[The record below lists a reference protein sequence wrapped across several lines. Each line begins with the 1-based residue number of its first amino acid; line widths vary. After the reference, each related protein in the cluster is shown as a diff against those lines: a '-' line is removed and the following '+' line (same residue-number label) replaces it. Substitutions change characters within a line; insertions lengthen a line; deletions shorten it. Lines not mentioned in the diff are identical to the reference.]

1 MVSWFSAGLHALRIW
16 LAGDTEKSAHRA
28 LGAATS
34 EEGMMMNRGGR
45 PASMS
50 DLEHRTQQIK
60 EVVRASAALRADM
73 PPEAICALVAQTIHS
88 ALGFGA
94 AVVNLIIPG
103 SRFFAIIATAGISDA
118 ERQRL
123 LNDPPPVD
131 HILSLMRPDFQVS
144 RTRSYFI
151 GHEHKYLL
159 EGAGGITLL
168 MPSTVAAPR
177 SPNAW
182 HPDDVF
188 FVPLISVRENRLLG
202 IISLDLP
209 ADSKIPSFDTVEVIE
224 LLANQAAS
232 ALDTARLFQE
242 RDHERQALQQGL
254 EELHAHLDRMRQRDL
269 SSRAHLRASALTHVA
284 GALNDVSETLGNVLA
299 DVREAGMVVQRQA
312 GEMRNAALQLVSGAQ
327 QQAEQIQTASQ
338 TIQRT
343 SEQMHQI
350 VTKAAASRAIAEE
363 ANSISNDGREAAERA
378 GEGMSAVREI
388 TLQAARRIKRLGES
402 SQEISNVIQLVSEFA
417 SQTHLLALNAAI
429 EAANAGEH
437 GSGFAIVAR
446 EIRNLAQNSNDAT
459 KQIHA
464 RIKGIQNETNQV
476 AVTVEYATQQVV
488 QLSDLVT
495 RSGTALHAIDTVIQ
509 EIIGEIAVV
518 HRTAEEQAKAT
529 SAVSGTMNTIAG
541 ITGATWEGAEYMHA
555 SVDQLAELATVLQAK
570 IEMFRLNERLH
581 GGPAGSSA
589 NIPLYSS
596 GVSSGLTP
604 GRITS
609 TPASSFP
616 AVPFPAASSPGTTPP
631 AMSYPANPFAG
642 AGAPPADPFAAS
654 ASSLNANAA
663 PAPNGLADDDM
674 SLEATVPMP
683 AIQPSP
689 IFPTGSGAFTPLRIF
704 PLDDDM
710 SGSAPPPP
718 TAQPEREPEAQ
729 DMRAMGNMGD
739 MGDMREET
747 PAAIPDE
754 AVTGVTGTTAN
765 QAAPDQPPE
774 AAPSEM
780 VEQGEQPAPEST
792 SDAAPETTPLRALET
807 KPLPAL
813 ESTWRPAPNDTP
825 DNMPDDVTNAAPE
838 PESASDSSSD
848 DTDPRDDSADPS

>member
-1 MVSWFSAGLHALRIW
+1 
-16 LAGDTEKSAHRA
+16 
-28 LGAATS
+28 
-34 EEGMMMNRGGR
+34 MMNRGSR
-45 PASMS
+45 PASAS
-50 DLEHRTQQIK
+50 DMERRAQQIK

-88 ALGFGA
+88 TLGFRA

-103 SRFFAIIATAGISDA
+103 NRFFAIVATAGISDA

-131 HILSLMRPDFQVS
+131 HIISLMRPDFQVS
-144 RTRSYFI
+144 HTRSYFI

-168 MPSTVAAPR
+168 TPSAVAPPR

-209 ADSKIPSFDTVEVIE
+209 EDGKIPSFDSVEAIE
-224 LLANQAAS
+224 LLANQAAT

-254 EELHAHLDRMRQRDL
+254 EELLAHLDRMRQRDL
-269 SSRAHLRASALTHVA
+269 SSRAHLRTSALTHVV

-299 DVREAGMVVQRQA
+299 DVRDAGMVVQQQA
-312 GEMRNAALQLVSGAQ
+312 GEMRNAALQLVSSAQ

-343 SEQMHQI
+343 SEQMRQI
-350 VTKAAASRAIAEE
+350 VAKAAASRAIAEE

-518 HRTAEEQAKAT
+518 HRTAEQQARAT
-529 SAVSGTMNTIAG
+529 TAVSGTMNAIAG
-541 ITGATWEGAEYMHA
+541 ITGATWESAEYMRA
-555 SVDQLAELATVLQAK
+555 SMDQLAELAAILQAK

-581 GGPAGSSA
+581 GGPASSSTSL
-589 NIPLYSS
+589 PLYSS

-604 GRITS
+604 SRITS

-616 AVPFPAASSPGTTPP
+616 AVSFPATSSPGTPPP
-631 AMSYPANPFAG
+631 ATSYPANSF
-642 AGAPPADPFAAS
+642 AGAPPADPFATS
-654 ASSLNANAA
+654 APKANAA
-663 PAPNGLADDDM
+663 PAANGTSDGDL

-689 IFPTGSGAFTPLRIF
+689 IFPTGSGPLTPMRIF
-704 PLDDDM
+704 PLDDDA
-710 SGSAPPPP
+710 SGNAPPPP
-718 TAQPEREPEAQ
+718 SEPPSEPPSDAQPERGSEAQ
-729 DMRAMGNMGD
+729 DIQ
-739 MGDMREET
+739 EQT
-747 PAAIPDE
+747 PAEIPDE
-754 AVTGVTGTTAN
+754 AVTGTTAD
-765 QAAPDQPPE
+765 QASPDRPSE
-774 AAPSEM
+774 AAQSETPEVSSVARM
-780 VEQGEQPAPEST
+780 EQAEQPAPELT
-792 SDAAPETTPLRALET
+792 DEAAPETTPLRAMET

-813 ESTWRPAPNDTP
+813 EHAEQVTP
-825 DNMPDDVTNAAPE
+825 DTAPQDVANATPEQTPDP
-838 PESASDSSSD
+838 DSSSD
-848 DTDPRDDSADPS
+848 AESVEEHGAD

>member
-1 MVSWFSAGLHALRIW
+1 
-16 LAGDTEKSAHRA
+16 
-28 LGAATS
+28 
-34 EEGMMMNRGGR
+34 MNRGSR
-45 PASMS
+45 PASAS
-50 DLEHRTQQIK
+50 DLEHRAQQIK

-88 ALGFGA
+88 TLGFRA

-103 SRFFAIIATAGISDA
+103 NRVFAIVATAGISDA

-168 MPSTVAAPR
+168 TPSAVAAPR

-209 ADSKIPSFDTVEVIE
+209 EDGKIPSFDTVEVIE
-224 LLANQAAS
+224 LLANQAAT

-254 EELHAHLDRMRQRDL
+254 EELLAHLDRMRQRDL
-269 SSRAHLRASALTHVA
+269 SSRAHLRTSALAHVA
-284 GALNDVSETLGNVLA
+284 GALNDVSETLGSVLA
-299 DVREAGMVVQRQA
+299 DVREAGMVVQQQA

-338 TIQRT
+338 AIQRT
-343 SEQMHQI
+343 SEQMRQI

-378 GEGMSAVREI
+378 GAGMSAVREI

-529 SAVSGTMNTIAG
+529 ATVSGTMNAIAG
-541 ITGATWEGAEYMHA
+541 ITGATWESAEYMRA
-555 SVDQLAELATVLQAK
+555 SMDQLAELAAILQAK

-581 GGPAGSSA
+581 GGPASSSTSL
-589 NIPLYSS
+589 PLYSS

-616 AVPFPAASSPGTTPP
+616 AVPYPATSSPGTTPP

-642 AGAPPADPFAAS
+642 APPADPFATS
-654 ASSLNANAA
+654 TSSPKANAA
-663 PAPNGLADDDM
+663 LSANGAAESDM

-689 IFPTGSGAFTPLRIF
+689 IFPTGSGPLTPMRIS
-704 PLDDDM
+704 PLDGDAR
-710 SGSAPPPP
+710 GSAPPPP
-718 TAQPEREPEAQ
+718 DAQMDREAEAQ
-729 DMRAMGNMGD
+729 DLHDTQDTQD
-739 MGDMREET
+739 MQDMQDMQEEA
-747 PAAIPDE
+747 PAVDPDE
-754 AVTGVTGTTAN
+754 AVTTSTT
-765 QAAPDQPPE
+765 DQPSPDEAPE
-774 AAPSEM
+774 IASVAPM
-780 VEQGEQPAPEST
+780 EQGEQPAPALKDE
-792 SDAAPETTPLRALET
+792 AAPETVPLRAMET

-813 ESTWRPAPNDTP
+813 ESTGQAATANTP
-825 DNMPDDVTNAAPE
+825 DAAPDASLDDAAYAASE
-838 PESASDSSSD
+838 PMAEPDSSSD
-848 DTDPRDDSADPS
+848 DDSRRGP

>member
-1 MVSWFSAGLHALRIW
+1 
-16 LAGDTEKSAHRA
+16 
-28 LGAATS
+28 
-34 EEGMMMNRGGR
+34 MMNRGGR
-45 PASMS
+45 PASVS
-50 DLEHRTQQIK
+50 DLEHRSQQIK
-60 EVVRASAALRADM
+60 EVVRASTALRADM
-73 PPEAICALVAQTIHS
+73 PPEAICALVAQTIH
-88 ALGFGA
+88 ATLGFQA

-103 SRFFAIIATAGISDA
+103 NRYFAIVATAGILDA

-131 HILSLMRPDFQVS
+131 HIISLMRPDFQVP

-168 MPSTVAAPR
+168 TPSAVAPPR
-177 SPNAW
+177 SANAW

-209 ADSKIPSFDTVEVIE
+209 EDGKIPTFETVEVIE
-224 LLANQAAS
+224 LLANQAAT

-242 RDHERQALQQGL
+242 RDHERQALHQGL
-254 EELHAHLDRMRQRDL
+254 EDLLAHLDRMRQRDL
-269 SSRAHLRASALTHVA
+269 SSRAHLRTSALTHVA
-284 GALNDVSETLGNVLA
+284 GALNDVSETLSNVLA
-299 DVREAGMVVQRQA
+299 DVRDAGMVVQRQA
-312 GEMRNAALQLVSGAQ
+312 SEMRNAALQLVGSAQ
-327 QQAEQIQTASQ
+327 QQAEQIQSASQ
-338 TIQRT
+338 VIHRT

-350 VTKAAASRAIAEE
+350 VAKAAGTRASAEE
-363 ANSISNDGREAAERA
+363 ANSISNEGREAAERA

-509 EIIGEIAVV
+509 EIIGEIAMV

-529 SAVSGTMNTIAG
+529 AAVSGTINAIAG
-541 ITGATWEGAEYMHA
+541 IIGATWESAENMRA
-555 SVDQLAELATVLQAK
+555 SMDQLAELAAILQAK

-581 GGPAGSSA
+581 GGPASSSTSL
-589 NIPLYSS
+589 PLYSS

-604 GRITS
+604 GRTTS

-616 AVPFPAASSPGTTPP
+616 AVSFPAASYPGTTPP
-631 AMSYPANPFAG
+631 ALSYPANQFAG
-642 AGAPPADPFAAS
+642 MPTADPFATSSPKAS
-654 ASSLNANAA
+654 AA
-663 PAPNGLADDDM
+663 PATNGTADGDM

-683 AIQPSP
+683 TIQPSP
-689 IFPTGSGAFTPLRIF
+689 IFPTGSGPLTPMRIS
-704 PLDDDM
+704 PLDDGTA
-710 SGSAPPPP
+710 GSSPPPP
-718 TAQPEREPEAQ
+718 SDAQPETEPVAQ
-729 DMRAMGNMGD
+729 ETQGAPDAPGGAPA
-739 MGDMREET
+739 ET
-747 PAAIPDE
+747 PTEAEAATTDQTAPDE
-754 AVTGVTGTTAN
+754 S
-765 QAAPDQPPE
+765 QASAQGETPE
-774 AAPSEM
+774 IAAAAQM
-780 VEQGEQPAPEST
+780 EQPAPESPEST
-792 SDAAPETTPLRALET
+792 AEAVPETTPLRVAET
-807 KPLPAL
+807 KPLSAL
-813 ESTWRPAPNDTP
+813 EPTGQAASDTTP
-825 DNMPDDVTNAAPE
+825 DATPDDVANTAPE
-838 PESASDSSSD
+838 PTSEPDSSSD
-848 DTDPRDDSADPS
+848 GDKDAAAAEEHDADPA

>member
-1 MVSWFSAGLHALRIW
+1 V
-16 LAGDTEKSAHRA
+16 T
-28 LGAATS
+28 
-34 EEGMMMNRGGR
+34 
-45 PASMS
+45 
-50 DLEHRTQQIK
+50 DLERRAQQIK
-60 EVVRASAALRADM
+60 EVVRASTALRADM
-73 PPEAICALVAQTIHS
+73 PPEAICALVAQTIH
-88 ALGFGA
+88 ATLGFRA

-103 SRFFAIIATAGISDA
+103 NRHFAIVATAGISDA

-131 HILSLMRPDFQVS
+131 HIISLMRPDFQVS

-168 MPSTVAAPR
+168 TPSAAAAPR

-209 ADSKIPSFDTVEVIE
+209 EDGKIPSFDTVEVIE
-224 LLANQAAS
+224 LLANQAAT

-242 RDHERQALQQGL
+242 RDHERQALHQGL
-254 EELHAHLDRMRQRDL
+254 EELLAHLERMRQRDL
-269 SSRAHLRASALTHVA
+269 SSRAHLRTSALTHVA
-284 GALNDVSETLGNVLA
+284 SALNDVSETLGNVLA
-299 DVREAGMVVQRQA
+299 DVRDAGMVVQQQA
-312 GEMRNAALQLVSGAQ
+312 SEMRNAALQLESSAQ
-327 QQAEQIQTASQ
+327 QQAEQIQSASQ

-350 VTKAAASRAIAEE
+350 VTKAAGSRAIAEE
-363 ANSISNDGREAAERA
+363 ANSISNDGRDAAERA

-402 SQEISNVIQLVSEFA
+402 SQEIGNVIQLVSEFA

-509 EIIGEIAVV
+509 EIIDEISTV
-518 HRTAEEQAKAT
+518 HQTAEEQAKAT
-529 SAVSGTMNTIAG
+529 ASVSDTMNAIAG
-541 ITGATWEGAEYMHA
+541 ITGATWESAEHMRA
-555 SVDQLAELATVLQAK
+555 SMDQLAELASILQAK
-570 IEMFRLNERLH
+570 IEMFRLNERLY
-581 GGPAGSSA
+581 GGPVSSSTS
-589 NIPLYSS
+589 IPLYSS
-596 GVSSGLTP
+596 GGTAGMTP
-604 GRITS
+604 GRSTT

-616 AVPFPAASSPGTTPP
+616 AVPFPSTTSPAT
-631 AMSYPANPFAG
+631 SYPANP
-642 AGAPPADPFAAS
+642 PADAPTADQFATPS
-654 ASSLNANAA
+654 PKANLT
-663 PAPNGLADDDM
+663 NGTADADM
-674 SLEATVPMP
+674 DLQSTVPMP

-689 IFPTGSGAFTPLRIF
+689 IFPTSSSPLTPMRLSAF
-704 PLDDDM
+704 DDDSTASVLPSDGQQDGQKDIPGII
-710 SGSAPPPP
+710 SGTTPGATP
-718 TAQPEREPEAQ
+718 
-729 DMRAMGNMGD
+729 
-739 MGDMREET
+739 EET
-747 PAAIPDE
+747 PSAAATADQTPPGQQQVAAYSETPETPPMAQTAPGGLEALAEATPATIPLP
-754 AVTGVTGTTAN
+754 VTET
-765 QAAPDQPPE
+765 QPLPE
-774 AAPSEM
+774 LEPTEPTDLYATP
-780 VEQGEQPAPEST
+780 P
-792 SDAAPETTPLRALET
+792 AAPEEGQET
-807 KPLPAL
+807 D
-813 ESTWRPAPNDTP
+813 SVS
-825 DNMPDDVTNAAPE
+825 DDAPE
-838 PESASDSSSD
+838 EHDRGTLA
-848 DTDPRDDSADPS
+848 

>member
-1 MVSWFSAGLHALRIW
+1 
-16 LAGDTEKSAHRA
+16 
-28 LGAATS
+28 
-34 EEGMMMNRGGR
+34 MMNRGGR
-45 PASMS
+45 PASAS
-50 DLEHRTQQIK
+50 DLEHRSQQIK
-60 EVVRASAALRADM
+60 EVVRASTALRADM
-73 PPEAICALVAQTIHS
+73 PPEAICALVAQTIH
-88 ALGFGA
+88 ATLGFRA
-94 AVVNLIIPG
+94 AVVNLIVPG
-103 SRFFAIIATAGISDA
+103 NRYFAIVATAGISDA

-131 HILSLMRPDFQVS
+131 HIISLMRPDFQVP

-168 MPSTVAAPR
+168 TPSAVAAPR

-209 ADSKIPSFDTVEVIE
+209 EDGKIPSFDTVEVIE
-224 LLANQAAS
+224 LLANQAAT

-242 RDHERQALQQGL
+242 RDHERQALHQGL
-254 EELHAHLDRMRQRDL
+254 EELLAHLDRMRQRDL
-269 SSRAHLRASALTHVA
+269 SSRAHLRTSALTHVA

-299 DVREAGMVVQRQA
+299 DVREAGMVVQQQA
-312 GEMRNAALQLVSGAQ
+312 SEMRNAALQLVGGAQ
-327 QQAEQIQTASQ
+327 QQAEQIQSASMV
-338 TIQRT
+338 IQRT

-350 VTKAAASRAIAEE
+350 VTKAASSRAIAED

-402 SQEISNVIQLVSEFA
+402 SQEISNVIQLVSDFA

-509 EIIGEIAVV
+509 EIIGEITMV
-518 HRTAEEQAKAT
+518 HRTAEEQARAT
-529 SAVSGTMNTIAG
+529 AAVSGTMNAIAG
-541 ITGATWEGAEYMHA
+541 ITGATWESAENMRA
-555 SVDQLAELATVLQAK
+555 SMDQLAELAAILQAK

-581 GGPAGSSA
+581 GGPASSSTSL
-589 NIPLYSS
+589 PLYSS

-616 AVPFPAASSPGTTPP
+616 AVPFPATSSPGTTPP

-642 AGAPPADPFAAS
+642 APTADPFATS
-654 ASSLNANAA
+654 APKAGAA
-663 PAPNGLADDDM
+663 PATNGTPDGDM

-689 IFPTGSGAFTPLRIF
+689 IFPSGSGPLTPMRIS
-704 PLDDDM
+704 PLDDDADGN
-710 SGSAPPPP
+710 SPPPSD
-718 TAQPEREPEAQ
+718 AQPAIEPAVQGAQ
-729 DMRAMGNMGD
+729 DSQG
-739 MGDMREET
+739 ET
-747 PAAIPDE
+747 PAEAATTDQTAPDE
-754 AVTGVTGTTAN
+754 SPTSAQGETPEIAS
-765 QAAPDQPPE
+765 AAPKKPP
-774 AAPSEM
+774 AA
-780 VEQGEQPAPEST
+780 ESMAE
-792 SDAAPETTPLRALET
+792 AAPETTPLRVMET

-813 ESTWRPAPNDTP
+813 EPADQVAADAAPVPDATP
-825 DNMPDDVTNAAPE
+825 DAMPDDVANAAPDPTSE
-838 PESASDSSSD
+838 PEGPSDKGD
-848 DTDPRDDSADPS
+848 AAAEDQSADPA

>member
-1 MVSWFSAGLHALRIW
+1 
-16 LAGDTEKSAHRA
+16 
-28 LGAATS
+28 
-34 EEGMMMNRGGR
+34 MNRGSR
-45 PASMS
+45 PASAS
-50 DLEHRTQQIK
+50 DLEHRAQQIK

-88 ALGFGA
+88 TLGFRA
-94 AVVNLIIPG
+94 AVVNLIVPG
-103 SRFFAIIATAGISDA
+103 NRFFAIIATAGISDA

-168 MPSTVAAPR
+168 TPSAVAPPR

-209 ADSKIPSFDTVEVIE
+209 EDGKIPSFDTVEAIE
-224 LLANQAAS
+224 LLANQAAT

-254 EELHAHLDRMRQRDL
+254 EELLAHLDRMRQRDL
-269 SSRAHLRASALTHVA
+269 SSRAHLRTSALTHVA
-284 GALNDVSETLGNVLA
+284 GALNDVSETLGSVLA
-299 DVREAGMVVQRQA
+299 DVREAGMVVQQQA

-327 QQAEQIQTASQ
+327 QQAGQIQTASQ

-343 SEQMHQI
+343 SEQMRQI

-363 ANSISNDGREAAERA
+363 ANSISNDGRDAAERA

-518 HRTAEEQAKAT
+518 HRTAEEQAKVTAT
-529 SAVSGTMNTIAG
+529 VLGTMNAIAG
-541 ITGATWEGAEYMHA
+541 ITGATWEGAEYMRA
-555 SVDQLAELATVLQAK
+555 SMDQLAELAAILQAK

-581 GGPAGSSA
+581 GGPSSSSA
-589 NIPLYSS
+589 SLPLYSS

-616 AVPFPAASSPGTTPP
+616 AVPNPATSSPGTPLP

-642 AGAPPADPFAAS
+642 ASPADPFAAS
-654 ASSLNANAA
+654 AAAPNANAA
-663 PAPNGLADDDM
+663 SAPNGTANGDM

-689 IFPTGSGAFTPLRIF
+689 IFPTGSGPLTPMRIS
-704 PLDDDM
+704 PLDDA
-710 SGSAPPPP
+710 SGSAPPLPSD
-718 TAQPEREPEAQ
+718 AQPAGESASQDTQDTQTMYREA
-729 DMRAMGNMGD
+729 
-739 MGDMREET
+739 
-747 PAAIPDE
+747 PAEIPDE
-754 AVTGVTGTTAN
+754 AVTTSTSD
-765 QAAPDQPPE
+765 QASPDELPE
-774 AAPSEM
+774 AAQSETPEM
-780 VEQGEQPAPEST
+780 SSAAQVEYVEQPAQELT
-792 SDAAPETTPLRALET
+792 DEATPETTPLRAMET
-807 KPLPAL
+807 KPLPTL
-813 ESTWRPAPNDTP
+813 ESAGQAAPANTP
-825 DNMPDDVTNAAPE
+825 DTEPDDGANAAPGPTSE
-838 PESASDSSSD
+838 PDSSSD
-848 DTDPRDDSADPS
+848 DISVEDNSADPA

>member
-1 MVSWFSAGLHALRIW
+1 
-16 LAGDTEKSAHRA
+16 
-28 LGAATS
+28 
-34 EEGMMMNRGGR
+34 MMNRGSR
-45 PASMS
+45 PASAS
-50 DLEHRTQQIK
+50 DLEHRAQQIK

-73 PPEAICALVAQTIHS
+73 PPEAICALVAQTIH
-88 ALGFGA
+88 ATLGFRA
-94 AVVNLIIPG
+94 AVVNLIVPG
-103 SRFFAIIATAGISDA
+103 NRFFAIVATSGISDA

-168 MPSTVAAPR
+168 TPSAVAPPR

-209 ADSKIPSFDTVEVIE
+209 EDGKIPSFDTVEAIE
-224 LLANQAAS
+224 LLANQAAT

-254 EELHAHLDRMRQRDL
+254 EELFAHLDRMRQRDL
-269 SSRAHLRASALTHVA
+269 SSRAHLRTSALIHVA
-284 GALNDVSETLGNVLA
+284 GALNDVSETLGSVLA
-299 DVREAGMVVQRQA
+299 DVREAGMVVQQQA

-327 QQAEQIQTASQ
+327 QQAEQIQAASQ

-343 SEQMHQI
+343 SEQMRQI

-529 SAVSGTMNTIAG
+529 ATVADTMNAIAG
-541 ITGATWEGAEYMHA
+541 ITSATWEGAEYMRA
-555 SVDQLAELATVLQAK
+555 SMDQLAELAAILQAK

-581 GGPAGSSA
+581 GGSGSSSA
-589 NIPLYSS
+589 SLPLYSS

-616 AVPFPAASSPGTTPP
+616 AVPFPATSSPGTTPP
-631 AMSYPANPFAG
+631 AMSYPTNPFVG
-642 AGAPPADPFAAS
+642 ASHADPFAAS
-654 ASSLNANAA
+654 AAAPNANAA
-663 PAPNGLADDDM
+663 SAANGMADGDM

-689 IFPTGSGAFTPLRIF
+689 IFPTSSGPLTPMRIS
-704 PLDDDM
+704 PLDGDAR
-710 SGSAPPPP
+710 GSAPPPD
-718 TAQPEREPEAQ
+718 AQPAGELATQDVQDIRDMQEEAS
-729 DMRAMGNMGD
+729 A
-739 MGDMREET
+739 ET
-747 PAAIPDE
+747 PDE
-754 AVTGVTGTTAN
+754 AVTTATAD
-765 QAAPDQPPE
+765 QASPDEPPE
-774 AAPSEM
+774 AAQSETSELAS
-780 VEQGEQPAPEST
+780 VVPTGYVEQPAQELT
-792 SDAAPETTPLRALET
+792 DEATPETTPLRAMET

-813 ESTWRPAPNDTP
+813 EHAGQATANATP
-825 DNMPDDVTNAAPE
+825 DDLADATS
-838 PESASDSSSD
+838 ESTPALESSSD
-848 DTDPRDDSADPS
+848 DVSVEDHSADPA

>member
-1 MVSWFSAGLHALRIW
+1 
-16 LAGDTEKSAHRA
+16 
-28 LGAATS
+28 
-34 EEGMMMNRGGR
+34 MMNRGGR
-45 PASMS
+45 PASAS
-50 DLEHRTQQIK
+50 DMERRAQQIK
-60 EVVRASAALRADM
+60 EVVRASTALRADM

-88 ALGFGA
+88 TLGFRA

-103 SRFFAIIATAGISDA
+103 NRFFAIVATAGISDA

-168 MPSTVAAPR
+168 TPSAVAPPR

-188 FVPLISVRENRLLG
+188 FVPLISVRDNRLLG

-209 ADSKIPSFDTVEVIE
+209 EDGKIPSFDTVEVIE
-224 LLANQAAS
+224 LLANQAAT

-254 EELHAHLDRMRQRDL
+254 EELLAHLDRMRQRDL
-269 SSRAHLRASALTHVA
+269 SSRAHLRTSALTHVA
-284 GALNDVSETLGNVLA
+284 GALNDVSETLGNVLV
-299 DVREAGMVVQRQA
+299 DVREAGMVVQQQA
-312 GEMRNAALQLVSGAQ
+312 SEMRNAALQLVSGAQ

-338 TIQRT
+338 AIQRT
-343 SEQMHQI
+343 SEQMRQI

-509 EIIGEIAVV
+509 EIIGEIAMV
-518 HRTAEEQAKAT
+518 HHTAEEQAKAT
-529 SAVSGTMNTIAG
+529 TAVSGTMNTIAG
-541 ITGATWEGAEYMHA
+541 ITGATWEGAEYMRA
-555 SVDQLAELATVLQAK
+555 SMDQLAELAAILQAK

-581 GGPAGSSA
+581 GGPASSSA
-589 NIPLYSS
+589 SLPLYSS

-616 AVPFPAASSPGTTPP
+616 AVPFPATSSPGTP
-631 AMSYPANPFAG
+631 APATSYPANPF
-642 AGAPPADPFAAS
+642 PTS
-654 ASSLNANAA
+654 TSSPKANAA
-663 PAPNGLADDDM
+663 NGVADGDL

-689 IFPTGSGAFTPLRIF
+689 IFPTGSGPLTPMRIF
-704 PLDDDM
+704 PLDNDA
-710 SGSAPPPP
+710 SASAPPPSEP
-718 TAQPEREPEAQ
+718 TPDAQPERESEAQ
-729 DMRAMGNMGD
+729 DVPDAPDRGD
-739 MGDMREET
+739 MQEET
-747 PAAIPDE
+747 PVAIPEE
-754 AVTGVTGTTAN
+754 AVTGTTAD
-765 QAAPDQPPE
+765 QASPNQPPE
-774 AAPSEM
+774 AALSDMSEISSVARM
-780 VEQGEQPAPEST
+780 EQAPPPAPELT
-792 SDAAPETTPLRALET
+792 DEAAPETTPLRAMET

-813 ESTWRPAPNDTP
+813 ESTGQAAPENTPNATP
-825 DNMPDDVTNAAPE
+825 DDLANAAPE
-838 PESASDSSSD
+838 PQYAPDSSSD
-848 DTDPRDDSADPS
+848 DESAEDHSADPA